1 MRGVTLAAEIPAGHR
16 SEGDEGYVRA
26 HAVCSRE
33 VEPVAARSPR
43 IYTLFGY
50 CLYFVCKFPCEC
62 FTPLKA
68 ECSSPMES
76 GGVCNKID
84 LS

>member
-1 MRGVTLAAEIPAGHR
+1 MRGVTLAAEVPAGHR

-50 CLYFVCKFPCEC
+50 CYILYVSFHVNASRP
-62 FTPLKA
+62 
-68 ECSSPMES
+68 
-76 GGVCNKID
+76 
-84 LS
+84 